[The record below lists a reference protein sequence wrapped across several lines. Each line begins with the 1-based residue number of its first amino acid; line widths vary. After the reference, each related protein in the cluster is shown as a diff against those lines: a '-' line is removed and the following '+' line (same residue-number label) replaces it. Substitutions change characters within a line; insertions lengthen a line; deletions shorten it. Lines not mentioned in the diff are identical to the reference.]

1 MPQHIGIVAASPEG
15 SAFCYRRI
23 GRRVSE
29 IERRELRPAVTMHNL
44 PFATYVEKLNAG
56 DWEGI
61 AEMLC
66 DSAQTL
72 HAAGADFCILPD
84 NALHH
89 AVPMVEHKCAIR
101 FLNMIDLV
109 AEKVKTDG
117 CKTLGL
123 IGTKFVT
130 FGSTYQTALGL
141 RGMHLLVP
149 SETHVEEID
158 RIIFTEA
165 VYGRVRPA
173 SRGRVVDAITGLADR
188 GCDALI
194 LGCSEASLIMAV
206 EDSPLPVVD
215 PVELLAE
222 AAVQQAIGVAQAA

>member
-23 GRRVSE
+23 GRRISE
-29 IERRELRPAVTMHNL
+29 IERPDHRPTVSLHNL
-44 PFATYVEKLNAG
+44 PFRTYVEKLTAG
-56 DWEGI
+56 DWAGI
-61 AEMLC
+61 SAMLAE
-66 DSAQTL
+66 SAHAL
-72 HAAGADFCILPD
+72 HTAGADFCILPD

-89 AVPMVEHKCAIR
+89 AVQMAEHRSPIPW
-101 FLNMIDLV
+101 LNMIDLV
-109 AEKVKTDG
+109 AETVKTNG
-117 CKTLGL
+117 CRTLGL

-149 SETHVEEID
+149 DELGVAEID
-158 RIIFTEA
+158 KIIFTEA

-173 SRGRVVDAITGLADR
+173 SRNLVLDAITGLADR

-222 AAVQQAIGVAQAA
+222 AAVQRAIGAARAA

>member
-29 IERRELRPAVTMHNL
+29 IERPDLRPTVTLHNL

-61 AEMLC
+61 AAMLGE
-66 DSAQTL
+66 SAHTL
-72 HAAGADFCILPD
+72 HTAGADFCILPD

-89 AVPMVEHKCAIR
+89 AVQMAEHRSPIP

-109 AEKVKTDG
+109 AETVKTNG
-117 CKTLGL
+117 CSTLGL

-149 SETHVEEID
+149 DEAGVEEID
-158 RIIFTEA
+158 RIIFAEA
-165 VYGRVRPA
+165 IYGRVRA
-173 SRGRVVDAITGLADR
+173 TSRSRVLDAISGLADR

-194 LGCSEASLIMAV
+194 LGCSEASLIMAI

-222 AAVQQAIGVAQAA
+222 AAVQKAMGAVPTA

>member
-1 MPQHIGIVAASPEG
+1 MPHHIGIVAASPEG

-29 IERRELRPAVTMHNL
+29 IEVAAHRPTVTLHNL
-44 PFATYVEKLNAG
+44 PFTTYIEKLNAG

-61 AEMLC
+61 SMMLAE
-66 DSAQTL
+66 SAHAL
-72 HAAGADFCILPD
+72 HTAGADFCILPD

-89 AVPMVEHKCAIR
+89 AVPMAEHRSPIP

-109 AEKVKTDG
+109 AETVKTNG
-117 CKTLGL
+117 CRTLGL

-149 SETHVEEID
+149 DESGVEEID
-158 RIIFTEA
+158 RIIFAEA

-173 SRGRVVDAITGLADR
+173 SRNRVLDAISGLADR

-222 AAVQQAIGVAQAA
+222 AAVQKAMGAVQAA